1 MVDSL
6 IEDHEPGG
14 IGGYDL
20 SQNPRCGA
28 YLGLPA
34 FVLNQAG
41 QYLSPDAVLSVR
53 RDSVLTPTFDCRQA
67 MLESILICGGP
78 LFPFTP
84 AIRALFVARI
94 RFPRRYDGMIAK
106 DTTTGKSLSYLV

>member
-28 YLGLPA
+28 YLGLSA

-53 RDSVLTPTFDCRQA
+53 RDSVLTPAFDCRQA
-67 MLESILICGGP
+67 MLESILI
-78 LFPFTP
+78 LRLP
-84 AIRALFVARI
+84 ALSLHSRHTRVVCCQDSI
-94 RFPRRYDGMIAK
+94 P
-106 DTTTGKSLSYLV
+106 TTL